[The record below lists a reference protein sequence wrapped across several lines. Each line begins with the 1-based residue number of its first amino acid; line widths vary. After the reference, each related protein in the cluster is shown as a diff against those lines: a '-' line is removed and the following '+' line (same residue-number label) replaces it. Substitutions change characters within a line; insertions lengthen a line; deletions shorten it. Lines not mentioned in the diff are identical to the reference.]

1 MIGKIIAGSSF
12 AGTVGYVI
20 KEQSRILAAEGITPP
35 DVREMVQDFKD
46 QTLLNP
52 RIKNAVGHI
61 SLSFSPKDTPCMT
74 DALMLNIAKEYMQR
88 MGITDTQYLLVRHL
102 DQPHP
107 HCHLVYNRVGNDG
120 QTISIIRKEGFLA
133 EFYPDS
139 PSWNYGKAFIL
150 SNGVGVNI
158 YNGCLAIIP
167 NYHPPKKVHVKRN
180 NLVIG
185 KDVFWFNSSAG
196 TLSELKD
203 YSGLMPMKKS
213 RRSKLTRDDLITRC
227 KSNNMDTALIACSQ
241 LFIED
246 GFEFKKD
253 YPIRF

>member
-1 MIGKIIAGSSF
+1 MLHHDLIKKGFTLAEVLITLGIIGIVAALTLPSLVSNYRKKVTAAKLKQTYS
-12 AGTVGYVI
+12 
-20 KEQSRILAAEGITPP
+20 ILSNAIYK
-35 DVREMVQDFKD
+35 Q
-46 QTLLNP
+46 QTLSGIP
-52 RIKNAVGHI
+52 F
-61 SLSFSPKDTPCMT
+61 SFYYALQYRKDVCPTGYEFTPCSN
-74 DALMLNIAKEYMQR
+74 ALFE
-88 MGITDTQYLLVRHL
+88 DYLKDNLSE
-102 DQPHP
+102 
-107 HCHLVYNRVGNDG
+107 N
-120 QTISIIRKEGFLA
+120 TIIREEGFLA

-139 PSWNYGKAFIL
+139 SSWNYGKAFIL

-203 YSGLMPMKKS
+203 YSGLMPMRKS
-213 RRSKLTRDDLITRC
+213 ERSKLTREDLITRC